1 MNSFISIIG
10 LNHKSAPVELR
21 EKLAISTDKVKEVL
35 SFCCD
40 TLSELVLISTCNR
53 TEFIFNGDAEKLKQ
67 YILER
72 GGLEAAELDEFF
84 YELKD
89 HEALAHLFRVASG
102 LDSLV
107 LGEAQILGQVKSAFE
122 LSFDQNFANANFAH
136 IYQQMLNCAR
146 QVRRDTEIGK
156 GSLSVAYIAV
166 QLSRNIFDHLSGKKV
181 LLVGAG
187 EMCDLAGV
195 HFYEAGVDEII
206 VANRNT
212 ENAKKLADKF
222 HGRSFGLDQLAEAA
236 QDADI
241 ILSSTGSPDYVIHRE
256 LIEKLMKKRKE
267 ALFLIDIAVPR
278 DIDPEINELT
288 DVFVYNIDDLNKISE
303 ENRRKRGR
311 AFGVAEEIVER
322 KLTEFRE
329 EQAVSAVGPLI
340 NSFRERL
347 HGIKDEE
354 QAKLFRRL
362 PDLSPAQQEAINK
375 SYNQMVNKLLHD
387 PIITLRDE
395 VRRDKSSRL
404 VKVFKDL
411 FNL

>member
-1 MNSFISIIG
+1 MNGFISIIG

-21 EKLAISTDKVKEVL
+21 ERLSFSAEKVKDVL
-35 SFCCD
+35 SYCCE

-53 TEFIFNGDAEKLKQ
+53 TEFIFNGDRQKLKE
-67 YILER
+67 YILQT
-72 GGLEAAELDEFF
+72 GKLEESELDEFF
-84 YELKD
+84 YELND
-89 HEALAHLFRVASG
+89 YEALDHLFRVASG

-122 LSFDQNFANANFAH
+122 LSFDQNYANSNFAH

-187 EMCDLAGV
+187 EMCELAGV

-212 ENAKKLADKF
+212 DKAKNLADKF
-222 HGRSFGLDQLAEAA
+222 HGRSFGLDQLSEAA
-236 QDADI
+236 KDADI
-241 ILSSTGSPDYVIHRE
+241 ILSSTGSPDYVINRD
-256 LIEKLMKKRKE
+256 LIAKLMTKRKE

-278 DIDPEINELT
+278 DIDPEINDLS

-311 AFGVAEEIVER
+311 AFGVAEEIVEN
-322 KLTEFRE
+322 KLKEFRE

-347 HGIKDEE
+347 HGLKDEE
-354 QAKLFRRL
+354 QSKLFRRL
-362 PDLSPAQQEAINK
+362 PDLTPEQQEAISK

-387 PIITLRDE
+387 PIISLRDE